1 MLESVFQSKLIKE
14 IEERF
19 PGSIATKVESYIQG
33 FPDVLVLYE
42 DKWAMLECKRNRNAT
57 HQPNQDDYVEKLDGM
72 SFSRFIYPENKEEVL
87 NDLQQAF
94 GARRE
99 ACSSQPQ

>member
-14 IEERF
+14 IGERF
-19 PGSIATKVESYIQG
+19 PGSIVTKVESYIQG
-33 FPDVLVLYE
+33 LPDLLILYE
-42 DKWAMLECKRNRNAT
+42 DKWAMLECKRNRNAK
-57 HQPNQDDYVEKLDGM
+57 HQPNQDDYVKKLDGM

-87 NDLQQAF
+87 NDLQQTF

-99 ACSSQPQ
+99 ACSS

>member
-19 PGSIATKVESYIQG
+19 PGSIVTKVESYIQG
-33 FPDVLVLYE
+33 FPDLLVLYE
-42 DKWAMLECKRNRNAT
+42 DRWAMLECKRNRNAK

-99 ACSSQPQ
+99 ACSS